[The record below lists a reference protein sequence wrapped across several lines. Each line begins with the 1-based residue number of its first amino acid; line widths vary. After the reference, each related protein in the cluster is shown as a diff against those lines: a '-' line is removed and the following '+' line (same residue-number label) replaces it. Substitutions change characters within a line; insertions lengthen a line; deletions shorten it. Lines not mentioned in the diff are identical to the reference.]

1 MRTLVT
7 QRWQPFRACTR
18 SLNDFSL
25 TSTDLSRSS
34 RPTMPRTVDC
44 AQRATGSTLGS
55 GRLSVTLT
63 QPCFAGGSWGDREGG
78 RSSLVHSRRNL
89 IVQEPRE
96 VTHRA
101 KVRGGVSWRQL
112 QRDGGPARN
121 APTGSCPRKPTA
133 HRRLG
138 W

>member
-1 MRTLVT
+1 MAALQGMYTVVERLLADFH
-7 QRWQPFRACTR
+7 RPFAFEQTNDAANRRLRAK
-18 SLNDFSL
+18 SHWLN
-25 TSTDLSRSS
+25 
-34 RPTMPRTVDC
+34 VD
-44 AQRATGSTLGS
+44 SS

-112 QRDGGPARN
+112 QRDGGRPSSYWKLPSEANRTVS
-121 APTGSCPRKPTA
+121 AGEGTESS
-133 HRRLG
+133 
-138 W
+138 